1 MINVIGL
8 GYIGLPTALMLAAH
22 DNEVVGTDIK
32 KEIVDNLKE
41 KKLTFE
47 EQGMEELFKTALSK
61 KIRFETAPVATDFYI
76 ITTPT
81 PYDAKTKKI
90 DCSYVINALKSVLPV
105 ALEHAVIVIKS
116 SRSEERRVGK
126 ECRSR
131 WSPYH

>member
-1 MINVIGL
+1 
-8 GYIGLPTALMLAAH
+8 MLAAH

-32 KEIVDNLKE
+32 KEIVDNLKG

-81 PYDAKTKKI
+81 P
-90 DCSYVINALKSVLPV
+90 VIASAMAGATLAGKAMPAARKEQNFMKSRRLTPSGR
-105 ALEHAVIVIKS
+105 EWGWCTS
-116 SRSEERRVGK
+116 SLIAYS
-126 ECRSR
+126 
-131 WSPYH
+131 